1 MSHRR
6 AAVTV
11 AGVVVGCWM
20 TFGAAA
26 RPQPYTF
33 VVDVGVED
41 SAGRAATR
49 LAQGD
54 FEVLVDSVPRP
65 IETFSAEGRP
75 LALAMLVDASVS
87 MSRFKLGDDER
98 YRQTLESFIRELE
111 TGDRAAL
118 ARVAGRSALSP
129 TFRDNTDALFRD
141 VSSVLAAP
149 DIDRLGPSP
158 LWDAI
163 VAATDRLSTE
173 PGSRAV
179 LLWTDGRST
188 GNHHGLTDVVDR
200 AIAGSV
206 SVHLV
211 VEYMP
216 RRGQDKERQD
226 TEPNPCAR
234 FGSITRATGGSCLV
248 NFTVGDDRAPF
259 IKESRRALESLQQRY
274 TLERPGE
281 AIREMLRSL
290 HQRYSLGLQG
300 LEPDGEMHT
309 LEVRVKRPGL
319 KVQAPLRFRA
329 AK

>member
-1 MSHRR
+1 MSLLLR
-6 AAVTV
+6 AALSV
-11 AGVVVGCWM
+11 AVCSWM

-41 SAGRAATR
+41 SAGRPATR

-87 MSRFKLGDDER
+87 MSTIKLADDER
-98 YRQTLESFIRELE
+98 YRETLESFIRELE

-118 ARVAGRSALSP
+118 ARVAGRSAMSP

-141 VSSVLAAP
+141 VSTVLAAP
-149 DIDRLGPSP
+149 DLDRLGPSP

-179 LLWTDGRST
+179 LLWTDGRTT
-188 GNHHGLTDVVDR
+188 GNYHGLTDAIDR

-211 VEYMP
+211 IEYMP
-216 RRGQDKERQD
+216 RRDQDNQRQDK
-226 TEPNPCAR
+226 EPNPCAR
-234 FGSITRATGGSCLV
+234 FGSITRATGGTCLV
-248 NFTVGDDRAPF
+248 NFTIAESTTPLIR
-259 IKESRRALESLQQRY
+259 ESRRALESLRQRY

-281 AIREMLRSL
+281 AIRAMVRSL
-290 HQRYSLGLQG
+290 HQRYSLGVQG
-300 LEPDGEMHT
+300 LQPDGEMHT
-309 LEVRVKRPGL
+309 LEIRVKQPGL
-319 KVQAPLRFRA
+319 KVRAPIRFRA